1 MNAWSNQ
8 FSLDLL
14 AAIREVTED
23 PGVRA
28 VLVTGAGR
36 AFSSGAD
43 LKEAAEQAGDGTVDV
58 YRILTERYH
67 PLITGIRRMPKPVIA
82 AVNGP
87 AAGIG
92 LSLALACDLVVA
104 AESAYFSLAFVNIGL
119 VPDGGSSLFVPSR
132 VGFARAAELAMLGE
146 RLDARKALDWGL
158 INQVWPDEEF
168 ASQAEKL
175 LDRLASGAT
184 KSYAGTKRQLNQWLY
199 QHMDA
204 QLEFE
209 AADPEGDGRLGRLRR
224 GARGLR
230 REAAAPVQ
238 RRLIPQAQRDLG
250 HGSARAGLPGRGAAD
265 HRRAGRAD
273 RRRRARR
280 RRRAGRV
287 RRGHRALAGRAR
299 PPNPG
304 GWLATTARRKAIDRL
319 RRARAGQQK
328 LALLAATATEH
339 MPGTCRRR
347 REIRPTTSCS
357 A

>member
-1 MNAWSNQ
+1 MAPCRVPVSDDELYRQYETVNLYRRGPGAKVELNRPERMNAWSNQ

-43 LKEAAEQAGDGTVDV
+43 LKEAAEQGGDGTVDV
-58 YRILTERYH
+58 YKILTERYH

-158 INQVWPDEEF
+158 INQVWPDGEF
-168 ASQAEKL
+168 GEQSAKL

-209 AADPEGDGRLGRLRR
+209 AQIQKEMAASGDFAEGL
-224 GARGLR
+224 
-230 REAAAPVQ
+230 AAF
-238 RRLIPQAQRDLG
+238 
-250 HGSARAGLPGRGAAD
+250 AGK
-265 HRRAGRAD
+265 
-273 RRRRARR
+273 
-280 RRRAGRV
+280 
-287 RRGHRALAGRAR
+287 R
-299 PPNPG
+299 PPRFSG
-304 GWLATTARRKAIDRL
+304 A
-319 RRARAGQQK
+319 
-328 LALLAATATEH
+328 
-339 MPGTCRRR
+339 
-347 REIRPTTSCS
+347 
-357 A
+357 